1 MDRAE
6 FLKHYRDWQRGRIS
20 RRAFMQVTG
29 LGVASA
35 VIAACAP
42 KTGSSSAPSGPA
54 SVAPPA
60 SAGTSPS
67 AAPSTDPTA
76 DWTPPAGVD
85 LGSELVITTWP
96 NYHDPKVIEQFTAL
110 TGVKV
115 ELNPLGSNEEMLA
128 KLLIGNTGWDVLVPT
143 NYTFETYGSKKLLE
157 PLDLSKLPRLDTSR
171 YDPDLLAP
179 GYYPAG
185 SNTLYGFNKDWG
197 TTGYTIN
204 TKHVKKPMTTWKDF
218 FDLAQT
224 DYSGKVTIH
233 DYQLTSIGNALV
245 YHGFSFNSVDPNELA
260 KAEELLMAVKKHLFA
275 ITSDYQP
282 PMRAEDAWVA
292 MTWTNDAAQLNRDI
306 PDIQYVIAADGGE
319 IWSDFFAVVA
329 GTAHREAAYAFLDYM
344 ATPKVAAKDAEFHGA
359 PLVDS
364 LMIELLPDS
373 LTSSK
378 ITYPDDA
385 ALTKLEFG
393 TAELLTNE
401 ARAELWARF
410 KSA

>member
-1 MDRAE
+1 MDRSE
-6 FLKHYRDWQRGRIS
+6 FWRHYEDWQKGKIS
-20 RRAFMQVTG
+20 RRRFMQVTG

-35 VIAACAP
+35 IVAACAP
-42 KTGSSSAPSGPA
+42 QSGASPAASA
-54 SVAPPA
+54 VAPAPT
-60 SAGTSPS
+60 AG
-67 AAPSTDPTA
+67 AAIDPTA
-76 DWTPPAGVD
+76 DWAPPSGVD
-85 LGSELVITTWP
+85 LGTQLLITTWP
-96 NYHDPKVIEQFTAL
+96 NYHDPKTIQQFTDL
-110 TGVKV
+110 TGVAV

-143 NYTFETYGSKKLLE
+143 NYTFDTYGSKKLVE
-157 PLDLSKLPRLDTSR
+157 PLDLAKLPHLDVTR
-171 YDPDLLAP
+171 YDQSLLAP

-185 SNTLYGFNKDWG
+185 SGTLYGFNKDWG

-204 TKHVKKPMTTWKDF
+204 TKHVTKPMATWKDF

-245 YHGFSFNSVDPNELA
+245 YHGYSFNSVESAELA
-260 KAEELLMAVKKHLFA
+260 KAEELLIAVKKHLFA

-292 MTWTNDAAQLNRDI
+292 MTWTNDAVQLNRDI
-306 PDIQYVIAADGGE
+306 PEIEYVIASDGGE
-319 IWSDFFAVVA
+319 IWSDFFAVVT
-329 GTAHREAAYAFLDYM
+329 GTAHREAAYAFLDFM
-344 ATPKVAAKDAEFHGA
+344 ATPKIAAQDAVFHGA

-364 LMIELLPDS
+364 AMIEQLPAAV
-373 LTSSK
+373 TSNK
-378 ITYPDDA
+378 ITYPDAA

-393 TAELLTNE
+393 TAELLTSE

>member
-1 MDRAE
+1 MDRSE
-6 FLKHYRDWQRGRIS
+6 FWRHYADWQKGKIS
-20 RRAFMQVTG
+20 RRRFMQVTG

-35 VIAACAP
+35 IVAACAP
-42 KTGSSSAPSGPA
+42 QSGASPAASA
-54 SVAPPA
+54 VAPAPT
-60 SAGTSPS
+60 AG
-67 AAPSTDPTA
+67 AAIDPTA
-76 DWTPPAGVD
+76 DWAPPSGVD
-85 LGSELVITTWP
+85 LGTQLLITTWP
-96 NYHDPKVIEQFTAL
+96 NYHDPKTIQKFTDL
-110 TGVKV
+110 TGVAV

-143 NYTFETYGSKKLLE
+143 NYTFDTYGSKKLVE
-157 PLDLSKLPRLDTSR
+157 PLDLAKLPHLDVTR
-171 YDPDLLAP
+171 YDQSLLAP

-185 SNTLYGFNKDWG
+185 SGTLYGFNKDWG

-204 TKHVKKPMTTWKDF
+204 TKHVTKPMATWKDF

-245 YHGFSFNSVDPNELA
+245 YHGYSFNSVESAELA
-260 KAEELLMAVKKHLFA
+260 KAEELLIAVKKHLFA

-292 MTWTNDAAQLNRDI
+292 MTWTNDAVQLNRDI
-306 PDIQYVIAADGGE
+306 PEIEYVIASDGGE
-319 IWSDFFAVVA
+319 IWSDFFAVVT
-329 GTAHREAAYAFLDYM
+329 GTAHREAAYAFLDFM
-344 ATPKVAAKDAEFHGA
+344 ATPKIAAQDAVFHGA

-364 LMIELLPDS
+364 AMIEQLPAAV
-373 LTSSK
+373 TSNK
-378 ITYPDDA
+378 ITYPDAA

-393 TAELLTNE
+393 TAELLTSE

>member
-1 MDRAE
+1 MDRSE
-6 FLKHYRDWQRGRIS
+6 FWRHYEDWQKGKIS
-20 RRAFMQVTG
+20 RRRFMQVTG

-35 VIAACAP
+35 IVAACAP
-42 KTGSSSAPSGPA
+42 QSGASPAASA
-54 SVAPPA
+54 VAPAPT
-60 SAGTSPS
+60 AG
-67 AAPSTDPTA
+67 AAIDPTA
-76 DWTPPAGVD
+76 DWAPPSGVD
-85 LGSELVITTWP
+85 LGTQLLITTWP
-96 NYHDPKVIEQFTAL
+96 NYHDPKTIQQFTDL
-110 TGVKV
+110 TGVAV

-143 NYTFETYGSKKLLE
+143 NYTFDTYGSKKLVE
-157 PLDLSKLPRLDTSR
+157 PLDLAKLPHLDITR
-171 YDPDLLAP
+171 YDQSLLAP

-185 SNTLYGFNKDWG
+185 SGTLYGFNKDWG

-204 TKHVKKPMTTWKDF
+204 TKHVTKPMATWKDF

-245 YHGFSFNSVDPNELA
+245 YHGYSFNSVESAELA
-260 KAEELLMAVKKHLFA
+260 KAEELLIAVKKHLFA

-292 MTWTNDAAQLNRDI
+292 MTWTNDAVQLNRDI
-306 PDIQYVIAADGGE
+306 PEIEYVIASDGGE
-319 IWSDFFAVVA
+319 IWSDFFAVVT
-329 GTAHREAAYAFLDYM
+329 GTAHREAAYAFLDFM
-344 ATPKVAAKDAEFHGA
+344 ATPKIAAQDAVFHGA

-364 LMIELLPDS
+364 AMIEQLPAAV
-373 LTSSK
+373 TSNK
-378 ITYPDDA
+378 ITYPDAA

-393 TAELLTNE
+393 TAELLTSE

>member
-1 MDRAE
+1 MDRSE
-6 FLKHYRDWQRGRIS
+6 FWRHYEDWQKGKIS
-20 RRAFMQVTG
+20 RRRFMQVTG

-35 VIAACAP
+35 IVAACAP
-42 KTGSSSAPSGPA
+42 QSGASPAASA
-54 SVAPPA
+54 VAPAPT
-60 SAGTSPS
+60 AG
-67 AAPSTDPTA
+67 AAIDPTA
-76 DWTPPAGVD
+76 DWAPPSGVD
-85 LGSELVITTWP
+85 LGTQLLITTWP
-96 NYHDPKVIEQFTAL
+96 NYHDPKTIQKFTDL
-110 TGVKV
+110 TGVAV

-143 NYTFETYGSKKLLE
+143 NYTFDTYGSKKLVE
-157 PLDLSKLPRLDTSR
+157 PLDLAKLPHLDVTR
-171 YDPDLLAP
+171 YDQSLLAP

-185 SNTLYGFNKDWG
+185 SGTLYGFNKDWG

-204 TKHVKKPMTTWKDF
+204 TKHVTKPMATWKDF

-245 YHGFSFNSVDPNELA
+245 YHGYSFNSVDSAELA
-260 KAEELLMAVKKHLFA
+260 KAEELLIAVKKHLFA

-292 MTWTNDAAQLNRDI
+292 MTWTNDAVQLNRDI
-306 PDIQYVIAADGGE
+306 PEIEYVIASDGGE
-319 IWSDFFAVVA
+319 IWSDFFAVVT
-329 GTAHREAAYAFLDYM
+329 GTAHREAAYAFLDFM
-344 ATPKVAAKDAEFHGA
+344 ATPKIAAQDAVFHGA

-364 LMIELLPDS
+364 AMIEQLPAAV
-373 LTSSK
+373 TSNK
-378 ITYPDDA
+378 ITYPDAA

-393 TAELLTNE
+393 TAELLTSE